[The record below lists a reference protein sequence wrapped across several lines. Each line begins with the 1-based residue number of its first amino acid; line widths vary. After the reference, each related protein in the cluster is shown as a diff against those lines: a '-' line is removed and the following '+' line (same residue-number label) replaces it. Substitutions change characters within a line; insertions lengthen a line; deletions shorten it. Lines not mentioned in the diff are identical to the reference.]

1 MGLNDY
7 SYFLLF
13 LINAPFEGVYV
24 KMSNTQ
30 NIKKRF
36 KVRTLGLMFLL
47 ALLIAGVGI
56 MGVTFYFKR
65 DAAVISQTWQ
75 DYQQSNSVK
84 TRIITALWADFGYGG
99 MIHHFKNYVLRHDE
113 TYYSEAQSKLEG
125 VVGLISQYRTLGPD
139 AEELNALIN
148 IGIVVNQYKNALD
161 QAKLLIEQ
169 GKTASE
175 IDTAVRVDDSPAV
188 EGMVILK
195 QLYDVRITTDSPM
208 LEKFRSLSELRHVL
222 GYDGMIHHF
231 KNYILRK
238 NQNDI
243 DITRDNLK
251 NAGELIG
258 NLRKQDLTDAEIT
271 ALIDVENVI
280 TQYTQALI
288 RAENLIKQNYATPEL
303 DFAVQVNDVFAF
315 NGLVT
320 LDRALAIQS
329 EEKAGNMTLT
339 ISDFNDVI
347 SLVNNITPILGILF
361 ICSLIWMLK
370 SRVIDPIGKV
380 AHLTNRLA
388 QGDLSIHIDEQL
400 IASDEIGEMA
410 SALSIFRIN
419 AIKRKEVES
428 RLRKI
433 LEITPQALIS
443 VDKNFNIQMFNKGA
457 INVFGYIE
465 KQVVGKSMEM
475 LIPEKYR
482 DEHYAHISNY
492 INVRKPKNLLMG
504 QRGEISGL
512 KKDGSVFPAIASI
525 SRIDHGGQS
534 MFLVALVDISK
545 QKKIERKLQK
555 ALDQTEKA
563 NLVKSEFM
571 ASMSHELRTPL
582 NSIIGFSEVMKD
594 QHMGPLG
601 SPQYIDY
608 ATNIHRSG
616 HHLLDMVN
624 DILDI
629 ERIETGNI
637 KLKIEE
643 ININEILPECRQ
655 LVSKRAEEKDI
666 KLNFDISEDIV
677 SFTAD
682 RKSMLQIL
690 TNLLVNAMKFTE
702 QGGYVNLKVSAEDKN
717 IVFKVSDTGIGIPQN
732 KIAMLTD
739 PFTRHETD
747 PHKTQ
752 EGVGLGLAITNSLVK
767 MHFGEMIIESTVGVG
782 TVISVILPDNDK
794 KQLHLI

>member
-1 MGLNDY
+1 
-7 SYFLLF
+7 
-13 LINAPFEGVYV
+13 
-24 KMSNTQ
+24 MSNAQ
-30 NIKKRF
+30 DIKKRF
-36 KVRTLGLMFLL
+36 KVRTLGLMFLI

-56 MGVTFYFKR
+56 MGITFYLKR
-65 DAAVISQTWQ
+65 DAAVISNTWQ
-75 DYQQSNSVK
+75 EFQQSNSVK

-113 TYYSEAQSKLEG
+113 IYYIEAQSKLEG
-125 VVGLISQYRTLGPD
+125 VVGLISQYRSLGPSN
-139 AEELNALIN
+139 EELDALTAIDSVVDQYNEALNQAKALI
-148 IGIVVNQYKNALD
+148 A
-161 QAKLLIEQ
+161 E
-169 GKTASE
+169 GKTIAE
-175 IDTAVRVDDSPAV
+175 IDAAVRVDDSPAV
-188 EGMVILK
+188 EGMAVLE
-195 QLYDVRITTDSPM
+195 QLYDAYVTTNSPVID
-208 LEKFRSLSELRHVL
+208 KFRDTAELRHVL

-238 NQNDI
+238 NQNDV
-243 DITRDNLK
+243 DITRDNL
-251 NAGELIG
+251 NIAGHLID
-258 NLRKQDLTDAEIT
+258 NLRNQDLTDAENT
-271 ALIDVENVI
+271 ALIDVENVLI
-280 TQYTQALI
+280 EYTQALI
-288 RAENLIKQNYATPEL
+288 SAENFITQNYTTSEL
-303 DFAVQVNDVFAF
+303 DAEVQVNDVLAI
-315 NGLVT
+315 NALVT
-320 LDRALAIQS
+320 LDRAISIQS
-329 EEKAGNMTLT
+329 EEQAGNMTLT
-339 ISDFNDVI
+339 IKNFENVI
-347 SLVNNITPILGILF
+347 SLVNNITPLIGILF

-370 SRVIDPIGKV
+370 TRVIDPVGKV
-380 AHLTNRLA
+380 AHLTKRLA
-388 QGDLSIHIDEQL
+388 AGDLSIQIEENL
-400 IASDEIGEMA
+400 IANDEIGEMA
-410 SALSIFRIN
+410 GALSVFKRN

-433 LEITPQALIS
+433 LEITPQALIT

-457 INVFGYIE
+457 SNVFGYIE
-465 KQVVGKSMEM
+465 KQVVGKSMEI

-482 DEHYAHISNY
+482 DDHYIHISNY
-492 INVRKPKNLLMG
+492 MNVRKPKNLLMG

-512 KKDGSVFPAIASI
+512 KKDGSIFPAIASI
-525 SRIDHGGQS
+525 ATIDHGGES

-582 NSIIGFSEVMKD
+582 NSILGFSEVMKD

-601 SPQYIDY
+601 SSQYIDY
-608 ATNIHRSG
+608 AKNIHSSG

-643 ININEILPECRQ
+643 IRVEEILSECRQ
-655 LVSKRAEEKDI
+655 LISQRADEKEI
-666 KLNFDISEDIV
+666 RLNFEVSEEVV
-677 SFTAD
+677 SFSAD
-682 RKSMLQIL
+682 RRSILQIL

-702 QGGYVNLKVSAEDKN
+702 QGGFVNLKITSEDKKLV
-717 IVFKVSDTGIGIPQN
+717 IKVSDTGIGIPKN

-747 PHKTQ
+747 PHKSQ

-782 TVISVILPDNDK
+782 TVISVILPDSDH